1 MLPSLE
7 YIKQTRQKLGIT
19 QRRLASLTGISTL
32 NDQSNRNW
40 KMQTQL

>member
-19 QRRLASLTGISTL
+19 QRRLASLTGISTSMI
-32 NDQSNRNW
+32 NQ
-40 KMQTQL
+40 